1 MKKIFLLLMAVF
13 SLFSYTAKAA
23 TLPGGSKLFI
33 DASEYNWFNAEAHVA
48 LWVWGEGFDDQWIEV
63 TNKVP
68 GETNIYVITL
78 PSGIGITG
86 MKMIRKQS
94 LPINWDKLWN
104 KSNDIV
110 PTSSTKNKLILNGWS
125 GMTGS
130 WDVYHFEETTT
141 AANLASSTAN
151 SLINASSVTV
161 SDTVTTDDLV
171 SLKIALGANTTINSI
186 TIEGDI
192 PTDWDEDYFSACS
205 GNPTITVNA
214 DVTLT
219 DGVDVNLPRKITMG
233 SEKSISYTRNAYR
246 DGGWET
252 IILPFSVAAA
262 NLPTGFSFEKNTA
275 SDNGILTFETVTA
288 LDANTPYLM
297 KWDGEPTDKADI
309 TFTGTVDA
317 ETTTAVNSVGDLK
330 EIWQVETIQP
340 SNESPYYILNSTGTS
355 FVRVTN
361 KAVTLKPYRA
371 CIYSSVSKAP
381 AQFEVIHGKDNGTT
395 GITNSNIVSTKI
407 KGAVSSI
414 QIESATAQEISI
426 YTTQGVLVKK
436 AKIEKGINTIE
447 GIAKGLYIVAHQKVI
462 VK

>member
-1 MKKIFLLLMAVF
+1 MKGDTTTNIWDNKWNQTDDIGYDPTNNTYNITGWDKSGAWTTPTNYSETLSSANLTNYKANALQLAGSLTINDAVTNEQ
-13 SLFSYTAKAA
+13 LA
-23 TLPGGSKLFI
+23 TLK
-33 DASEYNWFNAEAHVA
+33 
-48 LWVWGEGFDDQWIEV
+48 
-63 TNKVP
+63 T
-68 GETNIYVITL
+68 
-78 PSGIGITG
+78 
-86 MKMIRKQS
+86 
-94 LPINWDKLWN
+94 
-104 KSNDIV
+104 
-110 PTSSTKNKLILNGWS
+110 
-125 GMTGS
+125 
-130 WDVYHFEETTT
+130 
-141 AANLASSTAN
+141 
-151 SLINASSVTV
+151 
-161 SDTVTTDDLV
+161 
-171 SLKIALGANTTINSI
+171 ALGSNTAISNI
-186 TIEGDI
+186 DFEGDI

-262 NLPTGFSFEKNTA
+262 NLPTGFSFEKSTA

-297 KWDGEPTDKADI
+297 KWDGESTDKADI

-371 CIYSSVSKAP
+371 CIYIYSSVSKAP